1 MGLAPEHLEVIE
13 NLVTT
18 SPTAGAF
25 PMLGMV
31 LVLGPKVAL
40 RHLLYFY
47 ALYLWV
53 YSYCLINADDHE
65 ARLWPGKGRPADSA
79 EALQR
84 LHHWKGGRPQRRA
97 EEQRPPEDT
106 RRGVETGKAPAGPN
120 KQHHSRGPATDVAG

>member
-40 RHLLYFY
+40 GHLLYFY

-53 YSYCLINADDHE
+53 YTVTA
-65 ARLWPGKGRPADSA
+65 
-79 EALQR
+79 
-84 LHHWKGGRPQRRA
+84 
-97 EEQRPPEDT
+97 
-106 RRGVETGKAPAGPN
+106 
-120 KQHHSRGPATDVAG
+120 